1 LAIVQVPADGALLA
15 GVVVTR
21 TETALD
27 LSTAIS
33 GAAPAN
39 KVVNTFPTGGVG
51 RLRFRIG
58 AGAGSQNMTITTGD
72 TPGFVRPVTIPI
84 AGPGDYLWP
93 TSRVALA
100 LALRLIKTAT
110 ALGGTI
116 TPALMSAKATLAN
129 SATSGVLGITQS
141 AIADGIKGAIITEG
155 PAFATCS
162 GGWLTGD
169 VLVSASGGALRKAGG
184 SDAGIDRVGHAV
196 DDRTDGETDCPVTVS
211 LGTV

>member
-1 LAIVQVPADGALLA
+1 MAIVQVPADGALPA

-33 GAAPAN
+33 GATPAN
-39 KVVNTFPTGGVG
+39 KVISTFPIGGVG
-51 RLRFRIG
+51 RLRFRVG
-58 AGAGSQNMTITTGD
+58 AGAGSQNMTITAGD
-72 TPGFVRPVTIPI
+72 TPGFVRPVTVAI
-84 AGPGDYLWP
+84 AGPGDYFWP
-93 TSRVALA
+93 NSRIALA
-100 LALRLIKTAT
+100 LALKLIKTTT
-110 ALGGTI
+110 ALGGAI

-129 SATSGVLGITQS
+129 VATSDVLGITQS
-141 AIADGIKGAIITEG
+141 AIADGAKGNIITDG
-155 PAFATCS
+155 PAVATCS

-184 SDAGIDRVGHAV
+184 SDAGIDRVGYAV